1 MIEARDLTKIYA
13 GKAAVD
19 HLTFTVEPG
28 QVTGFLGPNG
38 AGKSTTMR
46 LILGLDRPQSGTA
59 LINGRRYRDLKDPL
73 RTVGA
78 LLEAKTV
85 HPGRSARN
93 HLLFLAQTQGLPA
106 RRVEEVLALV
116 GLQDVADKR
125 AGGFS
130 LGMSQ
135 RLGVAV
141 AMLGDPEVLLLDEPV
156 NGLDPEGVLWI
167 RNLMKQL
174 AADGR
179 TIFVSSHLMN
189 EMAVT
194 ADHLIVIGRG
204 KLITEASTEDV
215 IARSTDKS
223 VRVRTPD
230 ADRLAELVTA
240 AGGKVVRGAHGG
252 RRRAAHGH
260 GPRGAAGR
268 RARRV
273 RVDRAARADPAG
285 LAGRGVHGTDVG
297 QRGIRRARPGS
308 GENRGGEGPVT
319 TTSPVTPTRGPA
331 DPAAGRH
338 AGFAGLLRAE
348 WTKIRSVRSTVWTL
362 VIFVVVCIGFTALI
376 AWLTESHWYGPRAA
390 SRDATAISDPV
401 GFILGTGVG
410 LGQLAIGV
418 LGVLVITSEY
428 SSGVI
433 RASLLAVPRRLPV
446 LAAKAVVFAVLLLV
460 VTEIVAFCSFFVG
473 SAILHAHVPVSLSGS
488 GVTRAVAGAGLYLTV
503 LGLLALAIGTMIRHT
518 AGAISD
524 DHRHRVRAA
533 HPVRAVAEQLGS
545 AYQCLPARAGRDPDH
560 AHPRAVR

>member
-1 MIEARDLTKIYA
+1 MIEAEDLTKVYG

-85 HPGRSARN
+85 HPGRTARN

-174 AADGR
+174 ASEGR
-179 TIFVSSHLMN
+179 TVFVSSHLMN

-204 KLITEASTEDV
+204 KLIAESSTQEF
-215 IARSTDKS
+215 IERSSEKY
-223 VRVRTPD
+223 VLVRTPD
-230 ADRLAELVTA
+230 ATRLADLIAA
-240 AGGKVVRGAHGG
+240 AGGKAEPQPETGGSGNGAG
-252 RRRAAHGH
+252 RAAALRVTSLDA
-260 GPRGAAGR
+260 PRIGEIAA
-268 RARRV
+268 A
-273 RVDRAARADPAG
+273 
-285 LAGRGVHGTDVG
+285 
-297 QRGIRRARPGS
+297 
-308 GENRGGEGPVT
+308 
-319 TTSPVTPTRGPA
+319 
-331 DPAAGRH
+331 
-338 AGFAGLLRAE
+338 
-348 WTKIRSVRSTVWTL
+348 
-362 VIFVVVCIGFTALI
+362 
-376 AWLTESHWYGPRAA
+376 
-390 SRDATAISDPV
+390 
-401 GFILGTGVG
+401 
-410 LGQLAIGV
+410 
-418 LGVLVITSEY
+418 
-428 SSGVI
+428 
-433 RASLLAVPRRLPV
+433 
-446 LAAKAVVFAVLLLV
+446 
-460 VTEIVAFCSFFVG
+460 
-473 SAILHAHVPVSLSGS
+473 
-488 GVTRAVAGAGLYLTV
+488 
-503 LGLLALAIGTMIRHT
+503 
-518 AGAISD
+518 
-524 DHRHRVRAA
+524 
-533 HPVRAVAEQLGS
+533 
-545 AYQCLPARAGRDPDH
+545 
-560 AHPRAVR
+560 